1 LFLDGGTRLAQARKK
16 RNRKGCE
23 NMKRIG
29 SWLSVLVLIGSLG
42 VSTAQANDGVLLKQ
56 EDSPGSYCHEKFP
69 AIRPSTLGT
78 DRPTLKSRSTG
89 DVIDFYGPCNESP
102 TGKDQVWQQNVDKQL
117 RFDRSY
123 DD

>member
-1 LFLDGGTRLAQARKK
+1 
-16 RNRKGCE
+16 
-23 NMKRIG
+23 MKRIG
-29 SWLSVLVLIGSLG
+29 SCFSVLVLIGLLG
-42 VSTAQANDGVLLKQ
+42 VSTAQATDGVLLKQ

-78 DRPTLKSRSTG
+78 DRPALKSWSTG

-117 RFDRSY
+117 RFDHSY